1 MDVFNGQSYRC
12 ILSFENRGV
21 VCACKFNRKD
31 QNPGLFG
38 LKFSVCV
45 CLKQNRVVLVV
56 LCALPVQGHPTAS
69 GGGWDVPT

>member
-45 CLKQNRVVLVV
+45 SLKHNRVVLVV
-56 LCALPVQGHPTAS
+56 LCVRYRCRTIPQQAGRA
-69 GGGWDVPT
+69 GM